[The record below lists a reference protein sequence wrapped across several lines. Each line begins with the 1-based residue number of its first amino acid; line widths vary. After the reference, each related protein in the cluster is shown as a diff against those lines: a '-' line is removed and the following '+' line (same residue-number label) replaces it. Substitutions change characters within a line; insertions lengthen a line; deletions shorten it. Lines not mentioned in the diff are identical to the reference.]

1 MVVGYARTSTVEQR
15 AGLDAQL
22 RALTAAGC
30 ERVFQ
35 EQTSSLGK
43 RPELEAALS
52 YVRDGD
58 TVVVTKIDRLA
69 RSTQH
74 LLQIVDRLDRKSVAL
89 RILDFGGTAVDTTRA
104 IDKLLITVIGAISE
118 FERNLMLERQREG
131 VARAKAEG
139 RYKGRKP
146 TARAKADEIRAL
158 ADEGLKKVLS
168 PNGLG
173 SVSGR
178 CFESWRGDWD
188 VTYLARSVSTRLRY
202 DQALC
207 RDIKLLAAACRCG
220 LQSMR
225 ANIPAVSPHLS

>member
-146 TARAKADEIRAL
+146 TARAQADEIRAL
-158 ADEGLKKVLS
+158 ADEGLKKVAIAER
-168 PNGLG
+168 LG
-173 SVSGR
+173 ISQRSVFR
-178 CFESWRGDWD
+178 
-188 VTYLARSVSTRLRY
+188 VLAR
-202 DQALC
+202 
-207 RDIKLLAAACRCG
+207 
-220 LQSMR
+220 
-225 ANIPAVSPHLS
+225 